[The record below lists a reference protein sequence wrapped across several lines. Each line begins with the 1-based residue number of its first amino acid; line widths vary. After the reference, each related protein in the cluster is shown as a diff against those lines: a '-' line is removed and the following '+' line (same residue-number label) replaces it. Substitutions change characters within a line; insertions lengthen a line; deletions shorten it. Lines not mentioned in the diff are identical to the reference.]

1 MKRILIST
9 KHPEESRVVV
19 TENGRLADF
28 DHEVAGR
35 ENRKGDIYKGV
46 VSRIEP
52 SLEAAF
58 VNFGDEKNGFLPFKD
73 IPRVLVQN
81 APPENGEAPPAA
93 DPDAPAAPAPPPLKE
108 GDSVL
113 VQIGRDHV
121 SEKGAALTMN
131 ISLAGCYLV
140 LMPLQPGGRQI
151 TKQSDRRSRD
161 EMMERLRELNPPRGM
176 SVILRTAGLGRSA
189 EELRWDLDY
198 LLKLWKALAEAGE
211 KQKGPILIYRE
222 NNILLRAIRDHHR
235 PDVAE
240 VVCDNAADHEEISA
254 FMSLV
259 FPDQAGRAR
268 LDEGEIIDDA
278 LEGQIEEIFA
288 REVAAPSGARVV
300 FDTTEAL
307 VAIDVNSAKMRR
319 GDNIEETA
327 LRTNLAAAEIIA
339 RQLRLRD
346 LGGLVVVDFIDM
358 ENEKNRAQVEQH
370 FRSLLRKDRARVRTT
385 EISRFGM
392 MELSRQRLSQS
403 VVDAHDRP
411 CPLCA
416 GSGVVRRDESFALTL
431 LRRIRAQAGRGEGTA
446 VLAQAP
452 EAAAVHLLNEKRAD
466 LRRLEKEFGREIVV
480 IPDSSMHPPECRIR
494 LVRGSRPAALA
505 EQSRPDKMADAR
517 EKIRE
522 KRRERPAATLDTV
535 MPDARET
542 RPSPSPRP
550 QPAAA
555 ATKPPRKT
563 PDATP
568 EGGEAS
574 GFLGRLK
581 RMLFGDAEKESE
593 RDGGKK
599 HSPQKRRAGPPHSR
613 DKQRGERG
621 ERGDRNER
629 GERGGRGDENRDG
642 KGRRGRRG
650 RRGRGERPEQQ
661 SAGADKPERR
671 ERNNRASEPRNNDRQ
686 ERKAEKPR
694 RPRKERAE
702 TSPAESKPESEVATA
717 TAAAVSAV
725 ASPSVES
732 DAASAASVAPV
743 AKDSREDKQE
753 AGMSAEFVPMPESA
767 ESESHSP
774 PPSPPS
780 SPSASPAPSAP
791 SVSPVHEESDDSKTS
806 NGMGVAKV
814 AEVSG
819 IAGDSESASPSA
831 PSSPPPSPTSPAVS
845 ESESGLRQIET
856 RE

>member
-9 KHPEESRVVV
+9 KHPEESRVVI

-58 VNFGDEKNGFLPFKD
+58 VDFGDEKNGFLPFKD
-73 IPRVLVQN
+73 IPRALAQN
-81 APPENGEAPPAA
+81 GGSENGEGSSSSSSSPPI
-93 DPDAPAAPAPPPLKE
+93 KE

-176 SVILRTAGLGRSA
+176 SVILRTAGLGRAA
-189 EELRWDLDY
+189 EELSWDLDY
-198 LLKLWKALAEAGE
+198 LLKLWGALAEAGE
-211 KQKGPILIYRE
+211 KQKGPILVYRE

-240 VVCDNAADHEEISA
+240 VVCDNATDHEEISA

-259 FPDQAGRAR
+259 FPDQTGRVK

-278 LEGQIEEIFA
+278 MEEQIEEIFA

-307 VAIDVNSAKMRR
+307 VAIDVNSAKLRR
-319 GDNIEETA
+319 GENIEETA
-327 LRTNLAAAEIIA
+327 LRANLAAAEIVA

-370 FRSLLRKDRARVRTT
+370 FRQLLRKDRARVRTT

-411 CPLCA
+411 CPRCS

-446 VLAQAP
+446 ILAQAP

-466 LRRLEKEFGREIVV
+466 LRRLEEEFGREIVV
-480 IPDSSMHPPECRIR
+480 IPDSEMHPPECRIR
-494 LVRGSRPAALA
+494 LVRGGRPAALA
-505 EQSRPDKMADAR
+505 ESSHPDKMAEAR

-522 KRRERPAATLDTV
+522 KRRERPTATLDTV
-535 MPDARET
+535 MPDARDST
-542 RPSPSPRP
+542 DVKRPTSTA
-550 QPAAA
+550 QA
-555 ATKPPRKT
+555 
-563 PDATP
+563 
-568 EGGEAS
+568 EGV

-581 RMLFGDAEKESE
+581 RLLFGDSETEGAEK
-593 RDGGKK
+593 DAAKK
-599 HSPQKRRAGPPHSR
+599 PTTPKRRESSGPRERNRARAAGGEESR
-613 DKQRGERG
+613 DSKARRSRRGRRS
-621 ERGDRNER
+621 RGDRPEEQTGEER
-629 GERGGRGDENRDG
+629 SSGEKNGEKRERGGRAAAT
-642 KGRRGRRG
+642 RG
-650 RRGRGERPEQQ
+650 GER
-661 SAGADKPERR
+661 ADKPERKTERPRRQRR
-671 ERNNRASEPRNNDRQ
+671 ERT
-686 ERKAEKPR
+686 EKT
-694 RPRKERAE
+694 EAE
-702 TSPAESKPESEVATA
+702 TGSSL
-717 TAAAVSAV
+717 TAASSA
-725 ASPSVES
+725 
-732 DAASAASVAPV
+732 AASAADGFDFSAETSAPP
-743 AKDSREDKQE
+743 AEMAGSGGKET
-753 AGMSAEFVPMPESA
+753 GMSAEFVPLPESA
-767 ESESHSP
+767 DSGSFSPPARKDNSRGRKAAKAPDAPKPAETPDSKDAAESEP
-774 PPSPPS
+774 KP
-780 SPSASPAPSAP
+780 ALAPAPMPPAT
-791 SVSPVHEESDDSKTS
+791 SDSS
-806 NGMGVAKV
+806 N
-814 AEVSG
+814 
-819 IAGDSESASPSA
+819 
-831 PSSPPPSPTSPAVS
+831 
-845 ESESGLRQIET
+845 LRQVET
-856 RE
+856 RD

>member
-9 KHPEESRVVV
+9 KHPEESRVVI

-58 VNFGDEKNGFLPFKD
+58 VDFGDEKNGFLPFKD
-73 IPRVLVQN
+73 IPRVLTN
-81 APPENGEAPPAA
+81 SENGE
-93 DPDAPAAPAPPPLKE
+93 DAPSSPQPLKE

-176 SVILRTAGLGRSA
+176 SVILRTAGLGRAA
-189 EELRWDLDY
+189 EELSWDLDY
-198 LLKLWKALAEAGE
+198 LLKLWGALAEAGE
-211 KQKGPILIYRE
+211 KQKGPILVYRE

-235 PDVAE
+235 PDVEE
-240 VVCDNAADHEEISA
+240 VVCDNPTDHEEISA

-259 FPDQAGRAR
+259 FPDQTGQVK

-278 LEGQIEEIFA
+278 LETQIEEIFA

-307 VAIDVNSAKMRR
+307 VAIDVNSAKLRR
-319 GDNIEETA
+319 GENIEETA
-327 LRTNLAAAEIIA
+327 LRANLAAAEIIA

-370 FRSLLRKDRARVRTT
+370 FRQLLRKDRARVRTT

-411 CPLCA
+411 CPRCS
-416 GSGVVRRDESFALTL
+416 GSGVVRRDESFALTI

-446 VLAQAP
+446 ILAQAP

-466 LRRLEKEFGREIVV
+466 LRRLEEEFGREIVV
-480 IPDSSMHPPECRIR
+480 IPDSEMHPPECRIR
-494 LVRGSRPAALA
+494 LVRGGRPAALA
-505 EQSRPDKMADAR
+505 ESSHPDKMAEAR
-517 EKIRE
+517 EKMRE
-522 KRRERPAATLDTV
+522 KRRERPTATLDTV
-535 MPDARET
+535 MPDARDST
-542 RPSPSPRP
+542 DVKRPTSTA
-550 QPAAA
+550 Q
-555 ATKPPRKT
+555 TEE
-563 PDATP
+563 
-568 EGGEAS
+568 EGA

-581 RMLFGDAEKESE
+581 RLLFGDSE
-593 RDGGKK
+593 TEDAKK
-599 HSPQKRRAGPPHSR
+599 SAAKKPTAQKRRESSGPREKNRARAASEESR
-613 DKQRGERG
+613 DGKARRSRRGRRS
-621 ERGDRNER
+621 RGDRPEQADGEKSGEKR
-629 GERGGRGDENRDG
+629 ERGGRSAES
-642 KGRRGRRG
+642 RG
-650 RRGRGERPEQQ
+650 GERAEKQERKTERPRRQ
-661 SAGADKPERR
+661 RR
-671 ERNNRASEPRNNDRQ
+671 ERTETTG
-686 ERKAEKPR
+686 
-694 RPRKERAE
+694 AE
-702 TSPAESKPESEVATA
+702 TESALTSASS
-717 TAAAVSAV
+717 AAADASDFSA
-725 ASPSVES
+725 EMG
-732 DAASAASVAPV
+732 APMDMSGNGS
-743 AKDSREDKQE
+743 KE
-753 AGMSAEFVPMPESA
+753 AGMSAEFVPLPESA
-767 ESESHSP
+767 DSGSFSSSARKDSSGGRRKEAKAPDVPKPAEKSDSSERPELSGKDAAKSEP
-774 PPSPPS
+774 K
-780 SPSASPAPSAP
+780 PAPAP
-791 SVSPVHEESDDSKTS
+791 APMPPAISDSS
-806 NGMGVAKV
+806 N
-814 AEVSG
+814 
-819 IAGDSESASPSA
+819 
-831 PSSPPPSPTSPAVS
+831 
-845 ESESGLRQIET
+845 LRQVET
-856 RE
+856 RD

>member
-9 KHPEESRVVV
+9 KHPEESRVVI
-19 TENGRLADF
+19 TENGRLTDF

-58 VNFGDEKNGFLPFKD
+58 VDFGDEKNGFLPFKD
-73 IPRVLVQN
+73 IPRALAQN
-81 APPENGEAPPAA
+81 GGSENGEGPASSPPI
-93 DPDAPAAPAPPPLKE
+93 KE

-176 SVILRTAGLGRSA
+176 SVILRTAGLGRAA
-189 EELRWDLDY
+189 EELSWDLDY
-198 LLKLWKALAEAGE
+198 LLKLWGALAEAGE
-211 KQKGPILIYRE
+211 KQKGPILVYRE

-240 VVCDNAADHEEISA
+240 VVCDNATDHEEISA

-259 FPDQAGRAR
+259 FPDQTGRVK
-268 LDEGEIIDDA
+268 LDEGEIIDDG
-278 LEGQIEEIFA
+278 LEEQIEEIFA

-307 VAIDVNSAKMRR
+307 VAIDVNSAKLRR
-319 GDNIEETA
+319 GENIEETA
-327 LRTNLAAAEIIA
+327 LRANLAAAEIVA

-370 FRSLLRKDRARVRTT
+370 FRQLLRKDRARVRTT

-411 CPLCA
+411 CPRCS

-431 LRRIRAQAGRGEGTA
+431 LRRIRAQAGRGDGTA
-446 VLAQAP
+446 ILAQAP

-466 LRRLEKEFGREIVV
+466 LRRLEEEFGREIVV
-480 IPDSSMHPPECRIR
+480 IPDSEMHPPDCRIR
-494 LVRGSRPAALA
+494 LVRGGRPAALA
-505 EQSRPDKMADAR
+505 ESSHPDKMAEAR

-522 KRRERPAATLDTV
+522 KRRERPTATLDTV
-535 MPDARET
+535 MPDARDST
-542 RPSPSPRP
+542 DVKRPASTA
-550 QPAAA
+550 QAE
-555 ATKPPRKT
+555 
-563 PDATP
+563 
-568 EGGEAS
+568 EGA

-581 RMLFGDAEKESE
+581 RLLFGDSEAE
-593 RDGGKK
+593 DAKK
-599 HSPQKRRAGPPHSR
+599 GAAKKPTEQKRRESSGPREKNRARATGDEDSR
-613 DKQRGERG
+613 DGKARRSRRGRRS
-621 ERGDRNER
+621 RGDRPEQTGEEKSSGEKNGEKR
-629 GERGGRGDENRDG
+629 ERGGRSAA
-642 KGRRGRRG
+642 RG
-650 RRGRGERPEQQ
+650 GERAE
-661 SAGADKPERR
+661 KPERKT
-671 ERNNRASEPRNNDRQ
+671 ER
-686 ERKAEKPR
+686 PR
-694 RPRKERAE
+694 RPRRERTETTEAE
-702 TSPAESKPESEVATA
+702 TESAVTSASS
-717 TAAAVSAV
+717 AAASA
-725 ASPSVES
+725 S
-732 DAASAASVAPV
+732 AASAADGFDFSAETSAPP
-743 AKDSREDKQE
+743 AETAGNGGKET
-753 AGMSAEFVPMPESA
+753 GMSAEFVPLPESA
-767 ESESHSP
+767 DSGSF
-774 PPSPPS
+774 S
-780 SPSASPAPSAP
+780 SPARKDDSGGRRKAAKAPDAPKPAETPDSSERPELSGKDAAKSEPKPAPAP
-791 SVSPVHEESDDSKTS
+791 APIPPAISDSS
-806 NGMGVAKV
+806 N
-814 AEVSG
+814 
-819 IAGDSESASPSA
+819 
-831 PSSPPPSPTSPAVS
+831 
-845 ESESGLRQIET
+845 LRQVET
-856 RE
+856 RD

>member
-9 KHPEESRVVV
+9 KHPEESRVVI

-58 VNFGDEKNGFLPFKD
+58 VDFGDEKNGFLPFKD
-73 IPRVLVQN
+73 IPRVLTN
-81 APPENGEAPPAA
+81 SENGE
-93 DPDAPAAPAPPPLKE
+93 DAPSSPQPLKE

-176 SVILRTAGLGRSA
+176 SVILRTAGLGRAA
-189 EELRWDLDY
+189 EELSWDLDY
-198 LLKLWKALAEAGE
+198 LLKLWGALAEAGE
-211 KQKGPILIYRE
+211 KQKGPILVYRE

-235 PDVAE
+235 PDVEE
-240 VVCDNAADHEEISA
+240 VVCDNPTDHEEISA

-259 FPDQAGRAR
+259 FPDQTGQVK

-278 LEGQIEEIFA
+278 LETQIEEIFA

-307 VAIDVNSAKMRR
+307 VAIDVNSAKLRR
-319 GDNIEETA
+319 GENIEETA
-327 LRTNLAAAEIIA
+327 LRANLAAAEIIA

-370 FRSLLRKDRARVRTT
+370 FRQLLRKDRARVRTT

-411 CPLCA
+411 CPRCS
-416 GSGVVRRDESFALTL
+416 GSGVVRRDESFALTI

-446 VLAQAP
+446 ILAQAP

-466 LRRLEKEFGREIVV
+466 LRRLEEEFGREIVV
-480 IPDSSMHPPECRIR
+480 IPDSEMHPPECRIR
-494 LVRGSRPAALA
+494 LVRGGRPAALA
-505 EQSRPDKMADAR
+505 ESSHPDKMAEAR
-517 EKIRE
+517 EKMRE
-522 KRRERPAATLDTV
+522 KRRERPTATLDTV
-535 MPDARET
+535 MPDARDST
-542 RPSPSPRP
+542 DVKRPTSTA
-550 QPAAA
+550 Q
-555 ATKPPRKT
+555 TEE
-563 PDATP
+563 
-568 EGGEAS
+568 EGA

-581 RMLFGDAEKESE
+581 RLLFGDSE
-593 RDGGKK
+593 TEDAKK
-599 HSPQKRRAGPPHSR
+599 SAAKKPTAQKRRESSGPREKNRARAASEESR
-613 DKQRGERG
+613 DGKARRSRRGRRS
-621 ERGDRNER
+621 RGDRPEQADGEKSGEKR
-629 GERGGRGDENRDG
+629 ERGGRSAES
-642 KGRRGRRG
+642 RG
-650 RRGRGERPEQQ
+650 GERAEKQERKTERPRRQ
-661 SAGADKPERR
+661 RR
-671 ERNNRASEPRNNDRQ
+671 ERTETTG
-686 ERKAEKPR
+686 
-694 RPRKERAE
+694 AE
-702 TSPAESKPESEVATA
+702 TESALTSASS
-717 TAAAVSAV
+717 AAADASDFSA
-725 ASPSVES
+725 EMG
-732 DAASAASVAPV
+732 APMDMSGNGS
-743 AKDSREDKQE
+743 KE
-753 AGMSAEFVPMPESA
+753 AGMSAEFVPLPESA
-767 ESESHSP
+767 DSGSFSSSARKDSSGGRRKEAKAPDVPKPAEKSDSSERPELSEKDAAKSEP
-774 PPSPPS
+774 K
-780 SPSASPAPSAP
+780 PAPAP
-791 SVSPVHEESDDSKTS
+791 APMPPAISDSS
-806 NGMGVAKV
+806 N
-814 AEVSG
+814 
-819 IAGDSESASPSA
+819 
-831 PSSPPPSPTSPAVS
+831 
-845 ESESGLRQIET
+845 LRQVET
-856 RE
+856 RD

>member
-9 KHPEESRVVV
+9 KHPEESRVVI

-58 VNFGDEKNGFLPFKD
+58 VDFGDEKNGFLPFKD
-73 IPRVLVQN
+73 IPRALAQN
-81 APPENGEAPPAA
+81 GGSENGEGSASSPPI
-93 DPDAPAAPAPPPLKE
+93 KE

-176 SVILRTAGLGRSA
+176 SVILRTAGLGRAA
-189 EELRWDLDY
+189 EELSWDLDY
-198 LLKLWKALAEAGE
+198 LLKLWGALAEAGE
-211 KQKGPILIYRE
+211 KQKGPILVYRE

-235 PDVAE
+235 PDVEE
-240 VVCDNAADHEEISA
+240 VVCDNPTDHEEISA

-259 FPDQAGRAR
+259 FPDQTGRVK
-268 LDEGEIIDDA
+268 LDEGEIIDDG
-278 LEGQIEEIFA
+278 LEEQIEEIFA

-307 VAIDVNSAKMRR
+307 VAIDVNSAKLRR
-319 GDNIEETA
+319 GENIEETA
-327 LRTNLAAAEIIA
+327 LRANLAAAEIVA

-370 FRSLLRKDRARVRTT
+370 FRQLLRKDRARVRTT

-411 CPLCA
+411 CPRCS

-446 VLAQAP
+446 ILAQAP

-466 LRRLEKEFGREIVV
+466 LRRLEEEFGREIVV
-480 IPDSSMHPPECRIR
+480 IPDSEMHPPECRIR
-494 LVRGSRPAALA
+494 LVRGGRPAALA
-505 EQSRPDKMADAR
+505 ESSHPDKMAEAR
-517 EKIRE
+517 EKMRE
-522 KRRERPAATLDTV
+522 KRRERPTATLDTV
-535 MPDARET
+535 MPDARDST
-542 RPSPSPRP
+542 DVKRPASTA
-550 QPAAA
+550 QA
-555 ATKPPRKT
+555 
-563 PDATP
+563 
-568 EGGEAS
+568 EGV

-581 RMLFGDAEKESE
+581 RLLFGDSE
-593 RDGGKK
+593 GEDAGKGAAK
-599 HSPQKRRAGPPHSR
+599 QPTAQKRRESSGPREKSRARAGGEESR
-613 DKQRGERG
+613 DSKARRSRRGRRS
-621 ERGDRNER
+621 RGDRPEQAGEEKSSGEKNGEKR
-629 GERGGRGDENRDG
+629 ERGGRSAAA
-642 KGRRGRRG
+642 RG
-650 RRGRGERPEQQ
+650 GERAE
-661 SAGADKPERR
+661 KPERKT
-671 ERNNRASEPRNNDRQ
+671 ER
-686 ERKAEKPR
+686 PR
-694 RPRKERAE
+694 RPRRERTETTEAE
-702 TSPAESKPESEVATA
+702 TESAVTSASS
-717 TAAAVSAV
+717 TAASA
-725 ASPSVES
+725 S
-732 DAASAASVAPV
+732 AASAADGFDFSAETSAPP
-743 AKDSREDKQE
+743 AEMAGSGGKE
-753 AGMSAEFVPMPESA
+753 AGMSAEFVPLPESA
-767 ESESHSP
+767 DSGSFSP
-774 PPSPPS
+774 PARKDNSGRRKAAKAPDAPKPAETPDS
-780 SPSASPAPSAP
+780 SERLELSEKDAAKSEPKSAPASAPAPPA
-791 SVSPVHEESDDSKTS
+791 TS
-806 NGMGVAKV
+806 N
-814 AEVSG
+814 
-819 IAGDSESASPSA
+819 
-831 PSSPPPSPTSPAVS
+831 SSD
-845 ESESGLRQIET
+845 LRQVET
-856 RE
+856 RD

>member
-9 KHPEESRVVV
+9 KHPEESRVVI

-58 VNFGDEKNGFLPFKD
+58 VDFGDEKNGFLPFKD
-73 IPRVLVQN
+73 IPRALAQN
-81 APPENGEAPPAA
+81 GGSENGEGSSSSSSSPPI
-93 DPDAPAAPAPPPLKE
+93 KE

-176 SVILRTAGLGRSA
+176 SVILRTAGLGRAA
-189 EELRWDLDY
+189 EELSWDLDY
-198 LLKLWKALAEAGE
+198 LLKLWGALAEAGE
-211 KQKGPILIYRE
+211 KQKGPILVYRE

-240 VVCDNAADHEEISA
+240 VVCDNATDHEEISA

-259 FPDQAGRAR
+259 FPDQTGRVK

-278 LEGQIEEIFA
+278 MEEQIEEIFA

-307 VAIDVNSAKMRR
+307 VAIDVNSAKLRR
-319 GDNIEETA
+319 GENIEETA
-327 LRTNLAAAEIIA
+327 LRANLAAAEIVA

-370 FRSLLRKDRARVRTT
+370 FRQLLRKDRARVRTT

-411 CPLCA
+411 CPRCS

-446 VLAQAP
+446 ILAQAP

-466 LRRLEKEFGREIVV
+466 LRRLEEEFGREIVV
-480 IPDSSMHPPECRIR
+480 IPDSEMHPPECRIR
-494 LVRGSRPAALA
+494 LVRGGRPAALA
-505 EQSRPDKMADAR
+505 ESSHPDKMAEAR

-522 KRRERPAATLDTV
+522 KRRERPTATLDTV
-535 MPDARET
+535 MPDARDST
-542 RPSPSPRP
+542 DVKRPTSTAQGRGGWIFGALEA
-550 QPAAA
+550 PAVW
-555 ATKPPRKT
+555 R
-563 PDATP
+563 
-568 EGGEAS
+568 
-574 GFLGRLK
+574 
-581 RMLFGDAEKESE
+581 FGD
-593 RDGGKK
+593 
-599 HSPQKRRAGPPHSR
+599 
-613 DKQRGERG
+613 
-621 ERGDRNER
+621 
-629 GERGGRGDENRDG
+629 
-642 KGRRGRRG
+642 GRRGEGRRQKTDDAKAAGIFRTAGEKPRAGGG
-650 RRGRGERPEQQ
+650 RRGKPGQQGAAQPPRTPE
-661 SAGADKPERR
+661 
-671 ERNNRASEPRNNDRQ
+671 
-686 ERKAEKPR
+686 PR
-694 RPRKERAE
+694 RPSGGADRRGKEQRGKERGKTGARR
-702 TSPAESKPESEVATA
+702 SLGG
-717 TAAAVSAV
+717 
-725 ASPSVES
+725 
-732 DAASAASVAPV
+732 DA
-743 AKDSREDKQE
+743 RRG
-753 AGMSAEFVPMPESA
+753 AGGQAGA
-767 ESESHSP
+767 QGG
-774 PPSPPS
+774 
-780 SPSASPAPSAP
+780 APAPPAP
-791 SVSPVHEESDDSKTS
+791 
-806 NGMGVAKV
+806 
-814 AEVSG
+814 
-819 IAGDSESASPSA
+819 
-831 PSSPPPSPTSPAVS
+831 
-845 ESESGLRQIET
+845 
-856 RE
+856 